1 MGYWKRWVLNMSK
14 LSSRGQY
21 LRFEKGTRY
30 YTLVLD
36 KDLFGDW
43 VITKA
48 NGRINSRLGQ
58 IKNECCFSYK
68 NAVSRFQ
75 ELVWHRQFKKNYKV
89 I

>member
-1 MGYWKRWVLNMSK
+1 MSNIGK

-48 NGRINSRLGQ
+48 NGRINSRLGK
-58 IKNECCFSYK
+58 IKHEYCLTYK
-68 NAVSRFQ
+68 NAASRFK
-75 ELVWHRQFKKNYKV
+75 ELVWYRQFKRHYRPS
-89 I
+89 